1 MNRKIPH
8 WNKVAYPYK
17 LMYKRNEETGE
28 LDIIKAYHND
38 KGEITSIK
46 IVGRG

>member
-1 MNRKIPH
+1 MNRRIPH
-8 WNKVAYPYK
+8 WNKTAHPYK
-17 LMYKRNEETGE
+17 LMYKRNQETGA

-46 IVGRG
+46 TVGKG

>member
-17 LMYKRNEETGE
+17 LMYKRNEETGA
-28 LDIIKAYHND
+28 LDIIKAYEND
-38 KGEITSIK
+38 KGNIVKIK
-46 IVGRG
+46 VVGKG